1 MLYSYSVWKMI
12 DTNFEQL
19 SQPYSIES
27 GSLLP
32 VIFNIFSPWRLTGQQ
47 QMTLLGLSNEKTL
60 YNWKNQPGKA
70 KLTRDCL
77 ERASYILGI
86 YRALQILFPDEAQND
101 RWIHAAND
109 NPLFDGSAPVDKM
122 LGGLVV
128 DLAVVREHLDSQL
141 S

>member
-1 MLYSYSVWKMI
+1 MMSA
-12 DTNFEQL
+12 NFEQL
-19 SQPYSIES
+19 LQPHSIEP

-32 VIFNIFSPWRLTGQQ
+32 VIFNIFSRWRLNGHQ

-60 YNWKNQPGKA
+60 YNWKNRPEKA

-86 YRALQILFPDEAQND
+86 YRALQILFPDEAQSD
-101 RWIHAAND
+101 RWIRAAND

-128 DLAVVREHLDSQL
+128 DLAVVREHFDSQL